1 MKWSIRRSVED
12 AEFDRLQDRLTNIGL
27 DLKEKIHNQMKEA
40 ELDLSAEY
48 SEQEANELGDA
59 LEGLSVDNGLER

>member
-1 MKWSIRRSVED
+1 MESNTPYPV
-12 AEFDRLQDRLTNIGL
+12 TM
-27 DLKEKIHNQMKEA
+27 KIHNQMKEA

-59 LEGLSVDNGLER
+59 LEGLSVDTGLER